1 MNASDRTVRGVH
13 AGPQTPVADDA
24 PRGLRLGP
32 VRGPIAAKATAMR
45 AKMTKDST
53 ASAVAAP
60 HQKMAAVA
68 PGARPRRVRFHQGN
82 PTR

>member
-1 MNASDRTVRGVH
+1 
-13 AGPQTPVADDA
+13 
-24 PRGLRLGP
+24 
-32 VRGPIAAKATAMR
+32 MR
-45 AKMTKDST
+45 AKMTKDTTGASI

-60 HQKMAAVA
+60 YQKMAAVA